1 MHRAKNFSSGALF
14 FCTYKTKEIVKILR
28 KVQFQAE
35 KILRKLQF
43 WAEKILRKVQ
53 FWTKKILRKL
63 QKVVYLPDF

>member
-14 FCTYKTKEIVKILR
+14 FCTYKTKEKVKILR
-28 KVQFQAE
+28 KV
-35 KILRKLQF
+35 QF

>member
-14 FCTYKTKEIVKILR
+14 FCTYKTKGKVKILR
-28 KVQFQAE
+28 KVQFQ
-35 KILRKLQF
+35 
-43 WAEKILRKVQ
+43 AEKILRKVQ

>member
-1 MHRAKNFSSGALF
+1 MHYF

-43 WAEKILRKVQ
+43 WAEKILRK
-53 FWTKKILRKL
+53 L

>member
-1 MHRAKNFSSGALF
+1 MHRAKKISSGALF
-14 FCTYKTKEIVKILR
+14 FCTYKTKAKAKILR

-43 WAEKILRKVQ
+43 WAEKILRK
-53 FWTKKILRKL
+53 L